1 MSAAA
6 PFTHSLTLTP
16 PLHFPISLGALL
28 GAEAAAAKNRSARA
42 RRKAAEA
49 RRKEEEER
57 AREDAVLEA
66 AERLEQQ
73 RERRRKEKAE
83 LEAEE
88 AAIAKRRMFLGA
100 EKSQVEAKHF
110 EDQQAG
116 AEREIKVRQWSA
128 KRRAEA
134 AEEVKAHEERQRRAR
149 VRAAQRTEK
158 QAKAASRQHLEDAR
172 RDQAERDF
180 EEQQDKKARFRA
192 TREVEAAALRT
203 RDSRNQY
210 AADLTQTLRERA
222 RTRTL
227 RRTGLATLG
236 RPTGA
241 QQAEAM

>member
-1 MSAAA
+1 MAAL
-6 PFTHSLTLTP
+6 P
-16 PLHFPISLGALL
+16 
-28 GAEAAAAKNRSARA
+28 GAEAAAAKNRSARE
-42 RRKAAEA
+42 RKKAAEA
-49 RRKEEEER
+49 RRKQEAEQE
-57 AREDAVLEA
+57 REDAVLEM

-73 RERRRKEKAE
+73 RERRRKEKAD

-110 EDQQAG
+110 EDQLAG
-116 AEREIKVRQWSA
+116 AEREVRARQWSA
-128 KRRAEA
+128 KRRAEV
-134 AEEVKAHEERQRRAR
+134 AEEVKAHEDRGRRAR
-149 VRAAQRTEK
+149 VRTGQLAEQ
-158 QAKAASRQHLEDAR
+158 QAKAAGRRRLEAAR

-192 TREVEAAALRT
+192 TREWETSALRT
-203 RDSRNQY
+203 RDCRNRY

-236 RPTGA
+236 RPVGA
-241 QQAEAM
+241 QHAEAV